1 MQLFKEQQ
9 TEGFEQ
15 NMRNRLKGGQQVNAV
30 FKGISSLFMTAVFS
44 VLAIGGA
51 QAVTGQPVKWQLGFQ
66 EPVTEIGRQMN
77 SFHDFVLVIIT
88 LVTLFVVALL
98 GYVMWRFSEKNNP
111 VPSKTSHNTM
121 IEVIWTVVPI
131 LILLV
136 ITIPSFRLL
145 FAQYDFPK
153 ADLVIKATGNQWYWS
168 YEYPDAG
175 GMSFDALMLRDDDNN
190 PIKGPNGAP
199 RTLAVDNFVVVPVNK
214 NVELLVTA
222 SDVIHNWTIPAFGVK
237 LDAIPGRVIRA
248 WFNVDKIG
256 TYYGQCSELCG
267 KDHGYM
273 PIGVKVV
280 AQADYDAWLV
290 KAKKEYASTEPVRQK
305 TGDTQLAAAISNIK

>member
-1 MQLFKEQQ
+1 
-9 TEGFEQ
+9 
-15 NMRNRLKGGQQVNAV
+15 MRNRLKGGQQRSAV
-30 FKGISSLFMTAVFS
+30 FKGMGLVFTAAVFS
-44 VLAIGGA
+44 ALLTSVADAAGG
-51 QAVTGQPVKWQLGFQ
+51 QAVPWQMGFQ
-66 EPVTEIGRQMN
+66 EPVTAIARQIN
-77 SFHDFVLVIIT
+77 SFHNFLMVIIT
-88 LVTLFVVALL
+88 LVTVFVMGLL
-98 GYVMWRFSEKNNP
+98 AYVGWKFNEKANP
-111 VPSKTSHNTM
+111 VPSKTTHNTT

-136 ITIPSFRLL
+136 IAIPSFRLL

-168 YEYPDAG
+168 YEYPDHD

-190 PIKGPNGAP
+190 PIKGPNGEP

-237 LDAIPGRVIRA
+237 LDAVPGRVMRT
-248 WFNVDKIG
+248 WFRVEKIG

-267 KDHGYM
+267 KDHAFM
-273 PIGVKVV
+273 PIGVKVLSE
-280 AQADYDAWLV
+280 ADYASWLA
-290 KAKKEYASTEPVRQK
+290 KAKVEFASVEPDRSP
-305 TGDTQLAAAISNIK
+305 GRDTKLAAAKTNINQ